1 MSIQYSNQL
10 FSSCVGVR
18 GRWFESSKC
27 QALFIQYNDIFS
39 YHLKSYFLLDKS
51 AVVVIACILLETQDL
66 AVHSVYHTLFSIQK
80 LLAPNPFLKKCI
92 WQLIRLAEGQM
103 NGIADL
109 KNQGIELQISN
120 ICIYI
125 SQSLNRSVIIL
136 PSQSHYPS
144 FQLVC
149 LRELSLYSR
158 HTAEAKDH
166 VSRKC
171 HKHR

>member
-1 MSIQYSNQL
+1 MGFAYKVVRVHWFRLKLPMLSVLIVDTVV
-10 FSSCVGVR
+10 SSC
-18 GRWFESSKC
+18 
-27 QALFIQYNDIFS
+27 
-39 YHLKSYFLLDKS
+39 HKSCHE
-51 AVVVIACILLETQDL
+51 IARRRQRN
-66 AVHSVYHTLFSIQK
+66 AK
-80 LLAPNPFLKKCI
+80 KFLKKCI
-92 WQLIRLAEGQM
+92 WQLIRLAEGQV

-120 ICIYI
+120 ICIDI
-125 SQSLNRSVIIL
+125 SQSLNRSLIIL

-171 HKHR
+171 HEHR